1 MHVDSSTRASS
12 LQLAMR
18 RRDPEERLC
27 VACVIV
33 IPPCAFAMR
42 LVGRSQK
49 SHLRGRV
56 RIGREGRGTLSFQSE
71 KSWLLKP
78 SCSPSAFR
86 PLPALEARMW
96 PYYVAAGRR
105 GVFDFVS

>member
-1 MHVDSSTRASS
+1 MLTAVRVRPVCS
-12 LQLAMR
+12 LLCVVAILR
-18 RRDPEERLC
+18 SGC

-78 SCSPSAFR
+78 SCSPSER
-86 PLPALEARMW
+86 SGLSRRSRLVCGRVLRSIELRGS
-96 PYYVAAGRR
+96 YVA
-105 GVFDFVS
+105 VS